1 MKETMPSKLLIIN
14 ADDCNLTPKVT
25 EAILS
30 AHETGIVTSTTFM
43 VNLPISESLVRDIL
57 DAKKLGLGLH
67 LNITLG
73 EPVAKKALVKGLIQ
87 KNGQFRKQKEYFEK
101 GFPKVGE
108 ITEEFRAQLQR
119 FVKTF
124 KRLPTHVDVHHHMH
138 DHLPFLE
145 ALYAIARKHALP
157 VRWTRLLSE
166 PEIKDRF
173 KPIKTTDHFYGN
185 LDPHTYW
192 TEEVLRHLLFTLLPG
207 TSEVMCHP
215 GWVDDELCAI
225 SSLTLPREKEFRLF
239 GSRELR
245 KYTAALGIKLTDFSC
260 LGKKR

>member
-1 MKETMPSKLLIIN
+1 MARKVLIIN

-43 VNLPISESLVRDIL
+43 INLPIPSNVVREL
-57 DAKKLGLGLH
+57 LSAKKLGVGLH

-73 EPVAKKALVKGLIQ
+73 EPVAKKKLVKNLLQ
-87 KNGQFRKQKEYFEK
+87 KDGRFRKQTDYSGKK
-101 GFPKVGE
+101 FPAAAE
-108 ITEEFRAQLQR
+108 ITEEFKAQLQK

-124 KRLPTHVDVHHHMH
+124 KTLPTHVDVHHHMH

-145 ALYAIARKHALP
+145 ALVMIAKKHGLP
-157 VRWTRLLSE
+157 VRWTRLFTE
-166 PEIKDRF
+166 PDIKARF
-173 KPIKTTDHFYGN
+173 RQISTTDHFYGN

-192 TEEVLRHLLFTLLPG
+192 TEEVLRHLLFTLPDG
-207 TSEVMCHP
+207 ASEIMCHP

-239 GSRELR
+239 GSKDLR
-245 KYTAALGIKLTDFSC
+245 RYIATIGIKLAHFGL